1 VITSRVRSG
10 VHVPTYIQTYI
21 ATYVHTYIHR
31 YIHIYIRVY
40 FVDYICKLIFYTSLI
55 TPCLKTW
62 DLVFLAQFF
71 TRCSSYLKPKH
82 DSALDSWRDPRG
94 QLIRLAYSSA
104 GLWRKGK
111 KKTLTQKLWRKSK
124 KNWEANFPWRS
135 NTYSESLFF
144 GFVRIGFSVMHKFKL
159 SSQLYQFVFVQSINH
174 SIYNSVL
181 KKELLESDSLYFNL
195 VILILT
201 ASVLYL
207 PIFHKKAVPMFQR
220 SMTMQNCTKTLR
232 RRNLKKSPVAM
243 VWAKCL
249 CS

>member
-1 VITSRVRSG
+1 VISSRVRSG

-111 KKTLTQKLWRKSK
+111 KKLWRKNFDAKVKKTEKQTFLEEAIHTVRVSSLVSYELVSQWCISLSSAVNCTNLYSSSQSIIQSTIQFLK
-124 KNWEANFPWRS
+124 KNF
-135 NTYSESLFF
+135 
-144 GFVRIGFSVMHKFKL
+144 
-159 SSQLYQFVFVQSINH
+159 
-174 SIYNSVL
+174 L
-181 KKELLESDSLYFNL
+181 KAI
-195 VILILT
+195 VCTLT
-201 ASVLYL
+201 
-207 PIFHKKAVPMFQR
+207 
-220 SMTMQNCTKTLR
+220 
-232 RRNLKKSPVAM
+232 
-243 VWAKCL
+243 
-249 CS
+249 